1 MSLTQELRAYAEILH
16 TPEVSETEAAVELLK
31 QAGLSEDVAR
41 AEVLQMEMEKEATE
55 HLVMSGIDIDKAVA
69 MVKAANINVKN
80 LTSVSL
86 VKEASEVTAS
96 PEAELLIK
104 VAEYVEELESEIH
117 DLKNMVKVAEAN
129 TPEKEFNLP
138 QSMEKVAKSGMLTK
152 EDLIELQGVSTTVL
166 DKVASALEPAWEM
179 GKAAGVARPKTDP
192 ILEFCVA

>member
-1 MSLTQELRAYAEILH
+1 MSLSQELRAYAETLH

-55 HLVMSGIDIDKAVA
+55 HLVMSGIDIDKAVN

-80 LTSVSL
+80 LTKVSL

-104 VAEYVEELESEIH
+104 VAEYVEELESENAN
-117 DLKNMVKVAEAN
+117 LKNMVKVAEASA
-129 TPEKEFNLP
+129 PEKEIKLP

-152 EDLIELQGVSTTVL
+152 EDLIELQSVSATVL
-166 DKVASALEPAWEM
+166 NKVASALEPAWEM

>member
-1 MSLTQELRAYAEILH
+1 
-16 TPEVSETEAAVELLK
+16 
-31 QAGLSEDVAR
+31 
-41 AEVLQMEMEKEATE
+41 
-55 HLVMSGIDIDKAVA
+55 